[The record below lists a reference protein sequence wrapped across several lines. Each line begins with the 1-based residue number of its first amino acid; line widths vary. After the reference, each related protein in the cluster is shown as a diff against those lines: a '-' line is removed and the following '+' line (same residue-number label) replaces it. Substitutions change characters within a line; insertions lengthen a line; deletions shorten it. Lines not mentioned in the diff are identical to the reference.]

1 MDKRKIKMRRKIPTL
16 QITINQGASYSQLKE
31 HPTIKKLVI
40 ESLVD
45 AVADGIKNKKEQVAL
60 FKIADCEYQVMINKS
75 SWKTSL
81 ETAIT
86 HFLESED
93 YDACA
98 CCRDLINKIK

>member
-1 MDKRKIKMRRKIPTL
+1 MNKMKRMRRKIPTL
-16 QITINQGASYSQLKE
+16 QINVKPGASYSQLKE

-45 AVADGIKNKKEQVAL
+45 AVADGIKNKKNQVAL
-60 FKIADCEYQVMINKS
+60 FEIAGCEYQVMINKS
-75 SWKTSL
+75 EWKSSL
-81 ETAIT
+81 ETAIN

-93 YDACA
+93 YDACV